1 MITHHG
7 RECKVL
13 GERYMTLDHEG
24 KTGIALIVYQ
34 PEDRRWED
42 TDDVT
47 GITRVSHHGEIRAM
61 LVVDGKT
68 RDDVII
74 DNWVHYE
81 KD

>member
-7 RECKVL
+7 RDVKIL
-13 GERYMTLDHEG
+13 GERFMVLAHEG

-47 GITRVSHHGEIRAM
+47 GVTRVSHHGEIRY
-61 LVVDGKT
+61 LVVVDGKT
-68 RDDVII
+68 KEDGII
-74 DNWVHYE
+74 DNWSYYD